1 MNKVCVLND
10 DGIEAFRVWLI
21 RNQHNPAASPKTVLE
36 DASHLTEYK
45 FSIDVGTGLFKSKGE
60 LGAYLSSQLKPLPDE
75 IKSQVGFWTWLTL
88 VLWARLGLKKL
99 NDGHEY
105 YIMDR
110 SFRASYRHLL
120 WTPYQVHMRH
130 QADLAKARLILS
142 APIGHGEIAE
152 QLTSRHA
159 IWSSPAALDLAA
171 QLYVD
176 KKTGLV
182 KKIATSKKPGAARDY
197 GHWIRRVAINY
208 DIQSI
213 STSDL
218 HELLRSPLRELTD

>member
-1 MNKVCVLND
+1 MIKVCVLND
-10 DGIEAFRVWLI
+10 DGIAAFRGWLI
-21 RNQHNPAASPKTVLE
+21 RNQYNLAANPKILLE
-36 DASHLTEYK
+36 DPSHLTQYK
-45 FSIDVGTGLFKSKGE
+45 FSIDVGTGLFQSKGE
-60 LGAYLSSQLKPLPDE
+60 LGAFLSSQLEGLPDE
-75 IKSQVGFWTWLTL
+75 IKAKVGFWTWLTL
-88 VLWARLGLKKL
+88 VLWSRLGLKKL

-105 YIMDR
+105 YILDQ

-130 QADLAKARLILS
+130 RADLAKARLILS
-142 APIGHGEIAE
+142 APVGHGEIAE

-171 QLYVD
+171 QLYCD
-176 KKTGLV
+176 KKTGSV
-182 KKIATSKKPGAARDY
+182 KKIATSKKPGAVRDY

-218 HELLRSPLRELTD
+218 QDLLRSPLRELTE